1 MATIGLRDVHYAKM
15 LTDTSSGA
23 TYESPVKIS
32 GAISAN
38 VNPNSSSSTLFAD
51 DGPYDSA
58 ATLGEISLE
67 LNMADIPATISAALL
82 GHTYQGGMLTK
93 RSTDT
98 PPYVAVGYRS
108 LKSNGYYRYTWLYKG
123 KFADGETANATKGDS
138 IEYQTPT
145 ITGAFVKRDYD
156 DVWQIEADSDDNNLS
171 PSTITNWFTAVV
183 TPVLTAKTLS
193 SIAIT
198 TPPTKTVYTA
208 GETFDVAGMLITATY
223 SDSTTGDVTDDCT
236 FTPAVALTTEDT
248 AVTISYAYGGVT
260 KTASQAITVNSGD

>member
-15 LTDTSSGA
+15 LTDDLSGA
-23 TYESPVKIS
+23 TYDIPVKIS

-38 VNPNSSSSTLFAD
+38 VNPNSSSATLFAD

-58 ATLGEISLE
+58 ATIGNISLE
-67 LNMADIPATISAALL
+67 LNLADIPATISAELL

-123 KFADGETANATKGDS
+123 KFTDGETDNATKGDS
-138 IEYQTPT
+138 IEYKTPT

-156 DVWQIEADSDDNNLS
+156 DVWQTEADSDDTNIS
-171 PSTITNWFTAVV
+171 PTIITNWFTSVV
-183 TPVLTAKTLS
+183 SPIITAKTLS

-198 TPPTKTVYTA
+198 HVPTKITYTA
-208 GETFDVAGMLITATY
+208 GQTFDPAGMVVTATY
-223 SDSTTGDVTDDCT
+223 SDT
-236 FTPAVALTTEDT
+236 TTEIVTGSCTYNPAGALATSDT
-248 AVTISYAYGGVT
+248 SVIIGFAYGGVT
-260 KTASQAITVNSGD
+260 KTTTQAITVT

>member
-23 TYESPVKIS
+23 TYDTPVKIS

-38 VNPNSSSSTLFAD
+38 VNPNSSSATLFAD

-67 LNMADIPATISAALL
+67 LNMADIPAAISADLL

-123 KFADGETANATKGDS
+123 KFTDGESDNATKGDS

-145 ITGAFVKRDYD
+145 LTGAFVKRDYD
-156 DVWQIEADSDDNNLS
+156 DVWQTEADSDDTNIS
-171 PSTITNWFTAVV
+171 QSTITNWFASVV
-183 TPVLTAKTLS
+183 APIITAKTLS

-198 TPPTKTVYTA
+198 TAPTKTAYAV
-208 GETFDVAGMLITATY
+208 GETFAVAGMVVTATY
-223 SDSTTGDVTDDCT
+223 SDSTTELVTGACT
-236 FTPAVALTTEDT
+236 FMPAGALTTGDT
-248 AVTISYAYGGVT
+248 SITIAYAYSGVT
-260 KTASQAITVNSGD
+260 KTAAQAITVT

>member
-1 MATIGLRDVHYAKM
+1 MATIGLRDVHYAP
-15 LTDTSSGA
+15 LVSDTVLGA
-23 TYESPVKIS
+23 TYGTPVKIS

-82 GHTYQGGMLTK
+82 GHTYASGMLVK
-93 RSTDT
+93 KSSDV

-123 KFADGETANATKGDS
+123 KFTDGETANATKGDS

-156 DVWQIEADSDDNNLS
+156 DAWQLEADSDDSNVA
-171 PSTITNWFTAVV
+171 PATITNWFASVIPPSGTA
-183 TPVLTAKTLS
+183 LTLS

-198 TPPTKTVYTA
+198 TPPTTTAYSA
-208 GETFDVAGMLITATY
+208 GEVFDPTGMVVTATF
-223 SDSTTGDVTDDCT
+223 SDASTGVVTSYCT
-236 FTPAVALTTEDT
+236 YVPSVALQVSDT
-248 AVTISYAYGGVT
+248 SVTISYAYLGVT
-260 KTASQAITVNSGD
+260 KSASQAITVT

>member
-15 LTDTSSGA
+15 LTDDSSGA
-23 TYESPVKIS
+23 TYDEPEKIS

-38 VNPNSSSSTLFAD
+38 VNPNASSSTLFAD

-67 LNMADIPATISAALL
+67 LNMADIPPAVSAALL

-98 PPYVAVGYRS
+98 PPYVAIGYRS

-123 KFADGETANATKGDS
+123 KFTDGETANATKGDS

-156 DVWQIEADSDDNNLS
+156 DVWQTEADSDDTNIS
-171 PSTITNWFTAVV
+171 QTTITNWFSAVV
-183 TPVLTAKTLS
+183 EPVITVKTLS

-198 TPPTKTVYTA
+198 TPPSKTAYTD
-208 GETFDVAGMLITATY
+208 GETFDTTGMVVTASY
-223 SDSTTGDVTDDCT
+223 SDSSTEVVTDDCT
-236 FTPAVALTTEDT
+236 FTPSEALSTDDTE
-248 AVTISYAYGGVT
+248 VTISYTYDGVT
-260 KTASQAITVNSGD
+260 KTATQAITVT

>member
-15 LTDTSSGA
+15 LTDNSSGA
-23 TYESPVKIS
+23 TYDTPVKIS

-38 VNPNSSSSTLFAD
+38 VNPNASSSTLFAD

-67 LNMADIPATISAALL
+67 LNVADVPAAVSADLL

-123 KFADGETANATKGDS
+123 KFTDGETDNATKGDS

-156 DVWQIEADSDDNNLS
+156 DVWQTEADSDDSNIS
-171 PSTITNWFTAVV
+171 QSTITNWFSAVV
-183 TPVLTAKTLS
+183 APIITAKTLS

-198 TPPTKTVYTA
+198 TAPTKTAYTA
-208 GETFDVAGMLITATY
+208 GQTFDITGMVVTATY
-223 SDSTTGDVTDDCT
+223 SDSSTEAVTGACTYIPAGALTTGD
-236 FTPAVALTTEDT
+236 TE
-248 AVTISYAYGGVT
+248 VTIAYAYGGVT
-260 KTASQAITVNSGD
+260 KTASQAITVT